1 MKNLLNKISGLN
13 KGIKILLVV
22 LAIAVILVALKN
34 PISLGLMY
42 IVDFIGAK
50 TNTNVVNVID
60 FLNNIYYIDFKEI
73 AILKAMDIVDLYGN
87 ITNSNVVSV
96 IDYLNNLYYSL

>member
-22 LAIAVILVALKN
+22 LVIAILLIGFKN
-34 PISLGLMY
+34 PLCIGLMY

-50 TNTNVVNVID
+50 TNSNVVNVID
-60 FLNNIYYIDFKEI
+60 FLNDVYYFSFKECATLNLMTLVDNIGNCTGWNVSYLIDLLNEIYY
-73 AILKAMDIVDLYGN
+73 L
-87 ITNSNVVSV
+87 
-96 IDYLNNLYYSL
+96 

>member
-1 MKNLLNKISGLN
+1 MKNLLNKFKGLN

-22 LAIAVILVALKN
+22 LTIAILLIGFKN
-34 PISLGLMY
+34 PITLGLMY
-42 IVDFIGAK
+42 IVDFVGTK

-60 FLNNIYYIDFKEI
+60 FLNNIYYIDFRELL
-73 AILKAMDIVDLYGN
+73 ILKTMDIVDLYGN